1 MSLFLVFTRYQ
12 GVPRASPAGARIFHP
27 CLCSFW
33 QGLPRLTMGHESAMP
48 LVINGERI
56 PDEEIAREAQSLQQT
71 FAQMP
76 PEVREAR
83 GLDAAQFESNLWGWS
98 KENVIERVLLRQEA
112 AKDTAPVPDE
122 EIDAALEQ
130 IKKRHGGSEQFSLS
144 RDESEIRGDVETR
157 VRLDRLIGSVTS
169 KVKPPKN
176 KDVADFY
183 RKHKSDFALP
193 EQVRAA
199 HIVKNVDDKTD
210 EATAR
215 EEMRKVEEEIER
227 GDLFEEVADRH
238 SDCPGNGG
246 DLGYFAR
253 GQMVDEFDEVVF
265 NMEPGSVSEVFRTSF
280 GFHIAKLHEKTP
292 AHVRNLQEAG
302 DEIKEEL
309 LRRKSTKAIEDFVDR
324 LKTEAEI
331 EEIVAAQA
339 NIAVKS

>member
-1 MSLFLVFTRYQ
+1 
-12 GVPRASPAGARIFHP
+12 
-27 CLCSFW
+27 
-33 QGLPRLTMGHESAMP
+33 MP
-48 LVINGERI
+48 LIINGERV
-56 PDEEIAREAQSLQQT
+56 PDEEIAREAQSLQRT

-83 GLDAAQFESNLWGWS
+83 GLDAAQFESNLWDWS

-112 AKDTAPVPDE
+112 AKDPAPVPAQ

-157 VRLDRLIGSVTS
+157 LRLDRLIGKVTANI
-169 KVKPPKN
+169 KAPKN

-199 HIVKNVDDKTD
+199 HIVKNVDDKSD

-215 EEMRKVEEEIER
+215 EAMRKVEEEIAR
-227 GDLFEEVADRH
+227 GDAFEDVADRH

-265 NMEPGSVSEVFRTSF
+265 NMEPGGLSEVFRTSF
-280 GFHIAKLHEKTP
+280 GFHIAKLHEKKP
-292 AHVRNLQEAG
+292 AHLRNLQQAAE
-302 DEIKEEL
+302 EIKEEL
-309 LRRKSTKAIEDFVDR
+309 LRRKHTKAVEDFVDR
-324 LKTEAEI
+324 LKAAAEVQ
-331 EEIVAAQA
+331 EIVAAQA
-339 NIAVKS
+339 TGIAVKS

>member
-1 MSLFLVFTRYQ
+1 
-12 GVPRASPAGARIFHP
+12 
-27 CLCSFW
+27 
-33 QGLPRLTMGHESAMP
+33 MP
-48 LVINGERI
+48 LIINGERV
-56 PDEEIAREAQSLQQT
+56 PDEEIAREAQSLQRT

-83 GLDAAQFESNLWGWS
+83 GLDAAQFESNLWDWS

-112 AKDTAPVPDE
+112 AKDPAPVPAQ

-157 VRLDRLIGSVTS
+157 LRLDRLIGKVTANI
-169 KVKPPKN
+169 KAPKN

-199 HIVKNVDDKTD
+199 HIVKNVDDKSD

-215 EEMRKVEEEIER
+215 EAMRKVEEEIAR
-227 GDLFEEVADRH
+227 GDAFEDVADRH

-265 NMEPGSVSEVFRTSF
+265 NMEPGGLSGVFRTSF
-280 GFHIAKLHEKTP
+280 GFHIAKLHEKKP
-292 AHVRNLQEAG
+292 AHLRNLQQAAE
-302 DEIKEEL
+302 EIKEEL
-309 LRRKSTKAIEDFVDR
+309 LRRKHTKAVEDFVDR
-324 LKTEAEI
+324 LKAAAEVQ
-331 EEIVAAQA
+331 EIVAAQA
-339 NIAVKS
+339 TGIAVKS

>member
-1 MSLFLVFTRYQ
+1 
-12 GVPRASPAGARIFHP
+12 
-27 CLCSFW
+27 
-33 QGLPRLTMGHESAMP
+33 MGDESAMP

-56 PDEEIAREAQSLQQT
+56 ADEEIAREAQSLQQT

-83 GLDAAQFESNLWGWS
+83 GLDDAQFESNLWDWS

-112 AKDTAPVPDE
+112 AKDPAPVPAE

-157 VRLDRLIGSVTS
+157 LRLDRLIGKVTANI
-169 KVKPPKN
+169 KAPKN

-199 HIVKNVDDKTD
+199 HIVKNVDDKSD

-215 EEMRKVEEEIER
+215 EAMRKVEEEIAR
-227 GDLFEEVADRH
+227 GDAFEDVADRH

-265 NMEPGSVSEVFRTSF
+265 NMEPGGLSEVFRTSF
-280 GFHIAKLHEKTP
+280 GFHIAKLHEKKP
-292 AHVRNLQEAG
+292 AHLRNLQQAAE
-302 DEIKEEL
+302 EIKEEL
-309 LRRKSTKAIEDFVDR
+309 LRRKHTKAVEDFVDR
-324 LKTEAEI
+324 LKAAAEVQ
-331 EEIVAAQA
+331 EIVAAQA
-339 NIAVKS
+339 TGIAVKS

>member
-1 MSLFLVFTRYQ
+1 M
-12 GVPRASPAGARIFHP
+12 GIASV
-27 CLCSFW
+27 
-33 QGLPRLTMGHESAMP
+33 MP
-48 LVINGERI
+48 LIINGERV
-56 PDEEIAREAQSLQQT
+56 PDEEIAREAQSLQRT

-83 GLDAAQFESNLWGWS
+83 GLDAAQFESNLWDWS

-112 AKDTAPVPDE
+112 AKDPAPVPAQ

-157 VRLDRLIGSVTS
+157 LRLDRLIGKVTANI
-169 KVKPPKN
+169 KAPKN

-199 HIVKNVDDKTD
+199 HIVKNVDDKSD

-215 EEMRKVEEEIER
+215 EAMRKVEEEIAR
-227 GDLFEEVADRH
+227 GDAFEDVADRH

-253 GQMVDEFDEVVF
+253 GQMVDEFDKVVF
-265 NMEPGSVSEVFRTSF
+265 NMEPGGLSEVFRTSF
-280 GFHIAKLHEKTP
+280 GFHIAKLHEKKP
-292 AHVRNLQEAG
+292 AHLRNLQQAAE
-302 DEIKEEL
+302 EIKEEL
-309 LRRKSTKAIEDFVDR
+309 LRRKHTKAVEDFVDR
-324 LKTEAEI
+324 LKAAAEVQ
-331 EEIVAAQA
+331 EIVAAQA
-339 NIAVKS
+339 TGIAVKS

>member
-1 MSLFLVFTRYQ
+1 
-12 GVPRASPAGARIFHP
+12 
-27 CLCSFW
+27 
-33 QGLPRLTMGHESAMP
+33 MGDESAMP

-83 GLDAAQFESNLWGWS
+83 GLNAAQFESNLWDWS

-112 AKDTAPVPDE
+112 AKDPAPVPPQE
-122 EIDAALEQ
+122 VDAALEQ
-130 IKKRHGGSEQFSLS
+130 IKKRHGGGEQFSLS
-144 RDESEIRGDVETR
+144 RDEGEMRGEVETR
-157 VRLDRLIGSVTS
+157 VRLDRLIGSVTAN
-169 KVKPPKN
+169 VKPPKN

-193 EQVRAA
+193 EQIRAA

-215 EEMRKVEEEIER
+215 EAIEKVKEEIDR
-227 GDLFEEVADRH
+227 GDPFEEVADRH

-253 GQMVDEFDEVVF
+253 GQMVEQFDEVVF
-265 NMEPGSVSEVFRTSF
+265 HMEPGSVSDVFRTSF
-280 GFHIAKLHEKTP
+280 GFHIAKLHEKAP
-292 AHVRNLQEAG
+292 ARVRNLQEAG
-302 DEIKEEL
+302 DDIKAEL
-309 LRRKSTKAIEDFVDR
+309 LRRKQTKAIEDFVDR
-324 LKTEAEI
+324 LKAGAEV
-331 EEIVAAQA
+331 EEIVTAQA
-339 NIAVKS
+339 TDVAAKP